1 MNGRTNSNN
10 SADSSLDIP
19 LNPVSDVS
27 INEGNGKILLKWT
40 DPKDKYATD
49 LGDTSDVEDQLV
61 SEWDKTVIVRKT
73 DTYPASPSD
82 GIVATVS
89 SVHNQYQSTSFSDE
103 GLTNGTSYHYSI
115 FSVNTGNVPS
125 SPYIF
130 IATPTAGVALKD
142 LPEGTVINMIEDDAP
157 VQFYV
162 AKHNYEPDLNGAGR
176 TCILRRDP
184 FAVYGFGDY
193 AGSPP
198 WGYTNTNGNSVHWF
212 LIDYL
217 PAPDYPIDENGN
229 GPNAYTNKFGSK
241 IANLIGQ
248 TSFRAK
254 LYNSYGIRTYKASSF
269 VLSATEYGYSGKIY
283 NKEIPVEGTPFPAA
297 STIIPFTRYSANRYI
312 WTRSAYECPNP
323 LSIMYEPFFST
334 EIGRINMYD
343 GYILSPNSESGNLC
357 GVRPAFTLPEN
368 AFVDSDTMTVTGD
381 TI

>member
-10 SADSSLDIP
+10 STDGSMDVP
-19 LNPVSDVS
+19 LSQVSDVTV
-27 INEGNGKILLKWT
+27 NEGNGKVLLKWT

-49 LGDTSDVEDQLV
+49 LGDTSDTEDQLV
-61 SEWDKTVIVRKT
+61 SKWDKTIVTRKT
-73 DTYPASPSD
+73 DAYPATPSD
-82 GIVATVS
+82 GTVATVS

-115 FSVNTGNVPS
+115 FSVNTNNVPS

-142 LPEGTVINMIEDDAP
+142 LTEGTVINMLENGSP

-176 TCILRRDP
+176 TCILRMDP
-184 FAVYGFGDY
+184 FAVSEFGDY
-193 AGSPP
+193 PGSPP
-198 WGYTNTNGNSVHWF
+198 WGYTDTNGNSVHWL
-212 LIDYL
+212 LIDYS
-217 PAPDYPIDENGN
+217 PAPGYPIDENGN
-229 GPNAYTNKFGSK
+229 GPKAYTNRFGSK

-248 TSFRAK
+248 TSFRSMR
-254 LYNSYGIRTYKASSF
+254 YNYGIQTDKASSF
-269 VLSATEYGYSGKIY
+269 VLSATEYGYSGRIY
-283 NKEIPVEGTPFPAA
+283 NHTIPVEGTPFPAA
-297 STIIPFTRYSANRYI
+297 GTIIPFTPYSGNKQI
-312 WTRSAYECPNP
+312 WTRSPYECPNP
-323 LSIMYEPFFST
+323 LSIIYNPSMST
-334 EIGRINMYD
+334 DNTHINMYD
-343 GYILSPNSESGNLC
+343 GYILLAGGPSC